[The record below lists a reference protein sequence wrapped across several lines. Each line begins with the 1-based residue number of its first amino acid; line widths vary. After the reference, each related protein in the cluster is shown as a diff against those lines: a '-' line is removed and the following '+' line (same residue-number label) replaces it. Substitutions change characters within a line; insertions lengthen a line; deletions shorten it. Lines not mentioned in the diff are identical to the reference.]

1 MPEQPEQAADVT
13 EPDQSPKHVEI
24 HAPEQLEHTELYV
37 TGSVSD
43 VFDDTVPTQVLSH
56 VSPQDAEH
64 PSHVVLLLPVL
75 EDAQLSLH
83 IPSHPEHC
91 VDEFAPLPQLDA
103 HAFVHP

>member
-13 EPDQSPKHVEI
+13 KTEKSPKHVEI

-64 PSHVVLLLPVL
+64 PSHVVLL
-75 EDAQLSLH
+75 
-83 IPSHPEHC
+83 
-91 VDEFAPLPQLDA
+91 
-103 HAFVHP
+103 